1 MKTSKNKEKILYEID
16 NIMSRGSF
24 SIIVTL
30 FIVVIFIIILLSAFI
45 WILGSN
51 PSLSFIDQLWVYF
64 NAGFGKQAVEGS
76 WVYRLT
82 TFLLVIVSI
91 FFSSIIIGSV
101 ASAISSKISELRE
114 GKSKVIE
121 SNHTVILGW
130 SESVYIII
138 NELIEAN

>member
-1 MKTSKNKEKILYEID
+1 MKTSKNKEKFLYELD
-16 NIMSRGSF
+16 NIMSRGIF
-24 SIIVTL
+24 SIIITL

-76 WVYRLT
+76 LVYRLT

-91 FFSSIIIGSV
+91 FFS
-101 ASAISSKISELRE
+101 
-114 GKSKVIE
+114 
-121 SNHTVILGW
+121 
-130 SESVYIII
+130 
-138 NELIEAN
+138 